1 MIGQAAIFHTVRRLN
16 RREFHRVARDVAA
29 GAGRQG
35 ADYLREHSLRLWR
48 TYALCARYLGPG
60 ARFASV
66 GAGTGYVE
74 AALVESLGAK
84 GTVLDL
90 PDVVAAEAARYA
102 GLGLSSF
109 GVDLSGGESLAEVTG
124 ADFDLVL
131 SAEIVEHLPV
141 PASAHFGM
149 LEPILRPGGVLVVG
163 TPNAGSI
170 RRVVKTF
177 LHIPVLPPAELTF
190 GPVDLEHEGVHRRE
204 YMPVE
209 IRAALRAAGLRPDRA
224 EYLSYGYT
232 KAADYLFAAPE
243 AVVPLWRNGLNIVGV
258 KPG

>member
-1 MIGQAAIFHTVRRLN
+1 MATG
-16 RREFHRVARDVAA
+16 VAA

-48 TYALCARYLGPG
+48 SYVLCARYLSPN

-74 AALVESLGAK
+74 AALAESLGAK

-90 PDVVAAEAARYA
+90 PEVVAAEGDRYA
-102 GLGLSSF
+102 GLGLSSI
-109 GVDLSGGESLAEVTG
+109 GVDLSGGQPLAEVAG
-124 ADFDLVL
+124 GDFDLVL
-131 SAEIVEHLPV
+131 SAEVVEHLPI

-149 LEPILRPGGVLVVG
+149 LAPILRPGGALVVG

-209 IRAALRAAGLRPDRA
+209 IKSALRAAGLRPERS

-232 KAADYLFAAPE
+232 KAADYVFAAPE
-243 AVVPLWRNGLNIVGV
+243 AVIPLWRNGLNIVGV